1 MNWGNLEVD
10 SCYLSRGDGAAIS
23 VDTIIPSK
31 IFCSSHFDHFTKIE
45 VLHLYHIIYNFTILQ
60 FHIVL
65 LAPLLIIVVE
75 DLQI

>member
-31 IFCSSHFDHFTKIE
+31 ILFCSSHYDHFTKIK
-45 VLHLYHIIYNFTILQ
+45 VLHLYHALYTIS
-60 FHIVL
+60 
-65 LAPLLIIVVE
+65 
-75 DLQI
+75 

>member
-10 SCYLSRGDGAAIS
+10 SCYLSRGDGTAIS
-23 VDTIIPSK
+23 VDTIIPAQQNL
-31 IFCSSHFDHFTKIE
+31 FCSSHFDHFSKIE
-45 VLHLYHIIYNFTILQ
+45 VLHLYHIFTILYCP
-60 FHIVL
+60 